1 MNNLDNLSFLDLV
14 KKASSK
20 DYNAVTDFHSP
31 EFNPETDFEGDLI
44 DGVWRTNLL
53 IEGEEER
60 KSKTLL
66 LCKMTSFEDHF
77 KNTSFF
83 KELETT
89 QNPE

>member
-1 MNNLDNLSFLDLV
+1 MNHLDNLSFLELV

-20 DYNAVTDFHSP
+20 SYDPVTDFHSP
-31 EFNPETDFEGDLI
+31 ECNPETDFEGDLI
-44 DGVWRTNLL
+44 DGEWRTNLL

-60 KSKTLL
+60 KAKTLL
-66 LCKMTSFEDHF
+66 LCRMTSFEDNF

-89 QNPE
+89 RNPE